1 MSDMSAPP
9 AQAEIVFPPLDLD
22 RPVAEQIFEAI
33 KTAILTTALPPGCLI
48 SEAEIGARF
57 GASRTPVREAFTQ
70 LRDDGLIITRPSRGN
85 YVSKLSEQRIREAQ
99 FVREAL
105 ETANVARLCET
116 GLPGA
121 IHEEIE
127 EVLTQQARHAKE
139 GDDLGF
145 QRTDDQFHALLA
157 RATGFGRAET
167 LLNREKAALDR
178 LRVFALTERHHSDR
192 LLGEHRAILEAILA
206 GDAAAADSV
215 LRAHL
220 RSVLALLSGMIA
232 AHRDHFE

>member
-1 MSDMSAPP
+1 MNDVSAPP
-9 AQAEIVFPPLDLD
+9 GLADIKFPALDLD

-33 KTAILTTALPPGCLI
+33 KTAILTTDLPPGCLV
-48 SEAEIGARF
+48 SEAEVGARF

-85 YVSKLSEQRIREAQ
+85 YVSKLSEHRIREAQ
-99 FVREAL
+99 FIREAL
-105 ETANVARLCET
+105 ETANVAQLCRT
-116 GLPGA
+116 GIPAPILA
-121 IHEEIE
+121 EIE
-127 EVLTQQARHAKE
+127 AALSRQAQHAAA

-145 QRTDDQFHALLA
+145 QRMDDLFHSLLA

-167 LLNREKAALDR
+167 LLGREKAALDR
-178 LRVFALTERHHSDR
+178 LRVLALTERNHSER
-192 LLGEHRAILEAILA
+192 LLAEHREILDAILA
-206 GDAAAADSV
+206 RDAEAADAA

-220 RSVLALLSGMIA
+220 RSVLSLLSGMID